1 MTRLSEKG
9 AKVSVVRFLK
19 LIVAI
24 INYLSEVSNFSFF
37 ANLQTNM
44 VILRPDNSVLNC
56 ILYLQFLWFKLS
68 TICTLSSFIGISFLT
83 KVSSCEDGWK

>member
-37 ANLQTNM
+37 SNLQTNM
-44 VILRPDNSVLNC
+44 VILRPNNC
-56 ILYLQFLWFKLS
+56 A
-68 TICTLSSFIGISFLT
+68 
-83 KVSSCEDGWK
+83 